1 MKTLQE
7 CKDQA
12 AKEWNDAFDYR
23 AIRNGVQVGNIQ
35 MLHLDGVVNKAM
47 ELYRQQSEHSKW
59 VECSDRLPEVN
70 EIVLVTNEN
79 DDWVCAGQIN
89 DDGFWYNQWQDKHSD
104 VPIRPTH
111 WAKLPT
117 PPKSK

>member
-1 MKTLQE
+1 MKTDE
-7 CKDQA
+7 PIRSKTIE
-12 AKEWNDAFDYR
+12 EWRDSAEDNYLTTP
-23 AIRNGVQVGNIQ
+23 ISVLKYITVLEEQ
-35 MLHLDGVVNKAM
+35 LS
-47 ELYRQQSEHSKW
+47 QQSEQSKW

-70 EIVLVTNEN
+70 EIVLVTNGN

>member
-1 MKTLQE
+1 METDEPIRSKTIE
-7 CKDQA
+7 
-12 AKEWNDAFDYR
+12 EWRDSAEDNYLTTP
-23 AIRNGVQVGNIQ
+23 ISVLKYITVLEEQLSKQ
-35 MLHLDGVVNKAM
+35 Y
-47 ELYRQQSEHSKW
+47 EQSKW

-70 EIVLVTNEN
+70 EIVLVTNGN